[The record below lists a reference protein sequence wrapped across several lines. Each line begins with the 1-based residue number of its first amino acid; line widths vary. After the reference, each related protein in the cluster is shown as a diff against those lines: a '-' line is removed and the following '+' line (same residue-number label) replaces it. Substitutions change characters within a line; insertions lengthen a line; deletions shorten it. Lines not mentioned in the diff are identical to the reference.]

1 MVEDIDS
8 FRKVRDVDPEIVMD
22 MLTDGYL
29 DLSEDSVQIAP
40 ERILSVPFLKMIG
53 WRGKRS
59 VHC

>member
-53 WRGKRS
+53 LRGKRS